1 MVRMNKTGNGETHK
15 NEGKKRRELLI
26 LKREE
31 KTFLNENRTGP
42 GFDEILLGSV
52 ASIKTTVLLFAGVRC
67 EIIQDTFSSANLSL
81 ELYW

>member
-1 MVRMNKTGNGETHK
+1 LIDAVHHIARGKWSVKDTIVDHHDSRVLDLMVYRKTVAA
-15 NEGKKRRELLI
+15 
-26 LKREE
+26 
-31 KTFLNENRTGP
+31 